1 MKIDAE
7 YFFTNRSIIRK
18 DAIFAHMFKLAPSVY
33 ACTLDEEGK
42 KIDMY
47 NANKKLIQSFYPNSD
62 VFNKSVRHLDD
73 ETSCVTE
80 ERNKGC
86 KKIG

>member
-7 YFFTNRSIIRK
+7 HFFTNRSIIRK
-18 DAIFAHMFKLAPSVY
+18 DVIFAHMFKLAPSVY

-47 NANKKLIQSFYPNSD
+47 NANKKTYTVVLSKFGCIQ
-62 VFNKSVRHLDD
+62 
-73 ETSCVTE
+73 
-80 ERNKGC
+80 
-86 KKIG
+86 

>member
-18 DAIFAHMFKLAPSVY
+18 DFIFAHMFKLAPSVY

-47 NANKKLIQSFYPNSD
+47 NANKKLIQ
-62 VFNKSVRHLDD
+62 
-73 ETSCVTE
+73 
-80 ERNKGC
+80 
-86 KKIG
+86 